1 MSILTILKANIRHKK
16 GTFVSIAV
24 LLFVISMA
32 VASIISIRKNANDSL
47 QAAYDRTGARSLLV
61 LIRTQNLTEELR
73 ERVQDSKLVQEIKEY
88 PALAS
93 YKIMIGDK
101 EVNNTWLFEK
111 MCPEYSVLNERGDG
125 YKTQDTSLQKGEIYV
140 TQGILS
146 SKNCKISDKIRITN
160 ADKEYEFTIKGIVE
174 EPYSGA
180 SVIGWKQVFISDE
193 DYEQIYRDMQS
204 ENEWAAQSQFT
215 ILQIQ
220 KADTE
225 ISDNIF
231 KRQLNL
237 ETGITDEASG
247 SMTKSMSA
255 HYTMLFVSIITS
267 VLLVFMGLLLI
278 VVIIV
283 ITYSITTGIQMD
295 YVNIGILKAVGI
307 TQGQLRL
314 ILILQYIAA
323 EIVGMA
329 AGLAGSVWL
338 IKSFG
343 TIFQPIMAVVITTR
357 IAWVQS
363 FFWIAVI
370 LVGTGILLFVL
381 TAKAA
386 KITPM
391 RALSQGKDEIYFSSR
406 LNVAVSQKHLYI
418 TLALRQITS
427 AGSRYVG
434 TVVIVAILV
443 FFMMTIQILGGVV
456 DSESARESM
465 GEIVSDV
472 EIQLQTKVDEHEFQN
487 IERTIEE
494 ITPIQKKCYTNTTY
508 MSLNGEEIYCL
519 IYQNPGDMQMT
530 KGRAPIYDNEIAI
543 TEITA
548 EEVGIK
554 MGDTVT
560 AACGSN
566 REEYLVSGIY
576 QSLNDA
582 GLNFSIGFQ
591 GAQKLGI
598 SSMGYGAYKLSEPE
612 KAVQVQE
619 RLNEVYPE
627 ILKVQTSGDASM
639 DKTYETAIQAM
650 QLIVNVFSVLFALI
664 VVIMFC
670 HRMFLQ
676 EKTDIGI
683 LKAMGLI
690 SIQLRLSFG
699 LRFLM
704 LAVSGAV
711 PGVIC
716 SVLLSG
722 KLLTAILKPMGITH
736 LIISLRPALVLFPI
750 GLICVSFFLFAF
762 LVSRGIKKLSATV
775 LIAE

>member
-1 MSILTILKANIRHKK
+1 
-16 GTFVSIAV
+16 
-24 LLFVISMA
+24 
-32 VASIISIRKNANDSL
+32 
-47 QAAYDRTGARSLLV
+47 
-61 LIRTQNLTEELR
+61 
-73 ERVQDSKLVQEIKEY
+73 
-88 PALAS
+88 
-93 YKIMIGDK
+93 
-101 EVNNTWLFEK
+101 
-111 MCPEYSVLNERGDG
+111 
-125 YKTQDTSLQKGEIYV
+125 
-140 TQGILS
+140 
-146 SKNCKISDKIRITN
+146 
-160 ADKEYEFTIKGIVE
+160 
-174 EPYSGA
+174 
-180 SVIGWKQVFISDE
+180 
-193 DYEQIYRDMQS
+193 
-204 ENEWAAQSQFT
+204 
-215 ILQIQ
+215 
-220 KADTE
+220 
-225 ISDNIF
+225 
-231 KRQLNL
+231 
-237 ETGITDEASG
+237 
-247 SMTKSMSA
+247 MTKSMSA

-314 ILILQYIAA
+314 ILVLQYIAA

-357 IAWVQS
+357 IAWAQS

-370 LVGTGILLFVL
+370 LAGTGILLFVL

-406 LNVAVSQKHLYI
+406 LNVAVSPKHLYT

-427 AGSRYVG
+427 EGRRYVG

-443 FFMMTIQILGGVV
+443 FFMMTIQILGGIV

-487 IERTIEE
+487 IEQTIEE

-508 MSLNGEEIYCL
+508 MSLNGEEIYCF

-560 AACGSN
+560 VACGSN

-576 QSLNDA
+576 QGLNDA

-639 DKTYETAIQAM
+639 DKTYEAAIQAM
-650 QLIVNVFSVLFALI
+650 QLIVNVFSVLFGTDCGYHVLPQNVFAGKNGSRH
-664 VVIMFC
+664 F
-670 HRMFLQ
+670 
-676 EKTDIGI
+676 KGNGTDIHTASVVVWTALFNACGI
-683 LKAMGLI
+683 GSSAGSDLLCSFVGKASDCNIKANGDYTFNHFTAPG
-690 SIQLRLSFG
+690 FG
-699 LRFLM
+699 
-704 LAVSGAV
+704 AVSDRTYL
-711 PGVIC
+711 C
-716 SVLLSG
+716 QLL
-722 KLLTAILKPMGITH
+722 
-736 LIISLRPALVLFPI
+736 F
-750 GLICVSFFLFAF
+750 ICVFGIPRDKKAF
-762 LVSRGIKKLSATV
+762 RYCTNCGVEMRFSI
-775 LIAE
+775 LILPKVCYIIL

>member
-73 ERVQDSKLVQEIKEY
+73 ERVQDSELVQEIKEY

-220 KADTE
+220 KADTA
-225 ISDNIF
+225 ISDNTF
-231 KRQLNL
+231 RRQLNL

-307 TQGQLRL
+307 TQGQLRSL
-314 ILILQYIAA
+314 I
-323 EIVGMA
+323 
-329 AGLAGSVWL
+329 
-338 IKSFG
+338 
-343 TIFQPIMAVVITTR
+343 P
-357 IAWVQS
+357 
-363 FFWIAVI
+363 
-370 LVGTGILLFVL
+370 
-381 TAKAA
+381 
-386 KITPM
+386 
-391 RALSQGKDEIYFSSR
+391 LS
-406 LNVAVSQKHLYI
+406 
-418 TLALRQITS
+418 
-427 AGSRYVG
+427 
-434 TVVIVAILV
+434 
-443 FFMMTIQILGGVV
+443 
-456 DSESARESM
+456 
-465 GEIVSDV
+465 
-472 EIQLQTKVDEHEFQN
+472 
-487 IERTIEE
+487 
-494 ITPIQKKCYTNTTY
+494 
-508 MSLNGEEIYCL
+508 
-519 IYQNPGDMQMT
+519 YQ
-530 KGRAPIYDNEIAI
+530 
-543 TEITA
+543 
-548 EEVGIK
+548 
-554 MGDTVT
+554 
-560 AACGSN
+560 
-566 REEYLVSGIY
+566 
-576 QSLNDA
+576 
-582 GLNFSIGFQ
+582 
-591 GAQKLGI
+591 
-598 SSMGYGAYKLSEPE
+598 
-612 KAVQVQE
+612 
-619 RLNEVYPE
+619 
-627 ILKVQTSGDASM
+627 
-639 DKTYETAIQAM
+639 
-650 QLIVNVFSVLFALI
+650 
-664 VVIMFC
+664 
-670 HRMFLQ
+670 
-676 EKTDIGI
+676 
-683 LKAMGLI
+683 
-690 SIQLRLSFG
+690 
-699 LRFLM
+699 
-704 LAVSGAV
+704 
-711 PGVIC
+711 
-716 SVLLSG
+716 
-722 KLLTAILKPMGITH
+722 
-736 LIISLRPALVLFPI
+736 
-750 GLICVSFFLFAF
+750 
-762 LVSRGIKKLSATV
+762 
-775 LIAE
+775 

>member
-73 ERVQDSKLVQEIKEY
+73 ERVQDSELVQEIKEY

-220 KADTE
+220 KADTA
-225 ISDNIF
+225 ISDNTF
-231 KRQLNL
+231 RRQLNL

-314 ILILQYIAA
+314 ILVLQYIAA

-357 IAWVQS
+357 MGAELFLDCRYFSGNGYSAVCIDGKSGKNYTNAGIVTGKRRDI
-363 FFWIAVI
+363 FFKPPKCSSIPKTPVYH
-370 LVGTGILLFVL
+370 TGIA
-381 TAKAA
+381 TDN
-386 KITPM
+386 IGG
-391 RALSQGKDEIYFSSR
+391 Q
-406 LNVAVSQKHLYI
+406 
-418 TLALRQITS
+418 
-427 AGSRYVG
+427 
-434 TVVIVAILV
+434 TVCGN
-443 FFMMTIQILGGVV
+443 GG
-456 DSESARESM
+456 
-465 GEIVSDV
+465 
-472 EIQLQTKVDEHEFQN
+472 H
-487 IERTIEE
+487 
-494 ITPIQKKCYTNTTY
+494 
-508 MSLNGEEIYCL
+508 
-519 IYQNPGDMQMT
+519 
-530 KGRAPIYDNEIAI
+530 
-543 TEITA
+543 
-548 EEVGIK
+548 
-554 MGDTVT
+554 
-560 AACGSN
+560 CGN
-566 REEYLVSGIY
+566 SGIFY
-576 QSLNDA
+576 DDHTDTGRRSR
-582 GLNFSIGFQ
+582 FR
-591 GAQKLGI
+591 I
-598 SSMGYGAYKLSEPE
+598 SKRIHG
-612 KAVQVQE
+612 
-619 RLNEVYPE
+619 
-627 ILKVQTSGDASM
+627 
-639 DKTYETAIQAM
+639 
-650 QLIVNVFSVLFALI
+650 
-664 VVIMFC
+664 
-670 HRMFLQ
+670 
-676 EKTDIGI
+676 
-683 LKAMGLI
+683 
-690 SIQLRLSFG
+690 
-699 LRFLM
+699 
-704 LAVSGAV
+704 
-711 PGVIC
+711 
-716 SVLLSG
+716 
-722 KLLTAILKPMGITH
+722 
-736 LIISLRPALVLFPI
+736 
-750 GLICVSFFLFAF
+750 
-762 LVSRGIKKLSATV
+762 
-775 LIAE
+775 

>member
-47 QAAYDRTGARSLLV
+47 QAAYDRTDARSLLV
-61 LIRTQNLTEELR
+61 MIRTQNLTEELR
-73 ERVQDSKLVQEIKEY
+73 ERVQDSERVREIKEY

-111 MCPEYSVLNERGDG
+111 MCPEYSVLNERGDE

-140 TQGILS
+140 TQGILTTKS
-146 SKNCKISDKIRITN
+146 CKISDKIRIAI

-174 EPYSGA
+174 EPYMGA

-193 DYEQIYRDMQS
+193 DYEQISRDMQS
-204 ENEWAAQSQFT
+204 ENEGAAQSQFT

-220 KADTE
+220 KADTA
-225 ISDNIF
+225 ISDNTF
-231 KRQLNL
+231 RRQLNL
-237 ETGITDEASG
+237 ETGIIDAASG

-307 TQGQLRL
+307 TQEQLRL
-314 ILILQYIAA
+314 ILVLQYIAA

-386 KITPM
+386 KIPPM

-406 LNVAVSQKHLYI
+406 LNVAVSPKHLYT

-427 AGSRYVG
+427 AGRRYVG
-434 TVVIVAILV
+434 TVVAILV

-456 DSESARESM
+456 DSESAREAM

-494 ITPIQKKCYTNTTY
+494 ITPIQKKCYINTTY
-508 MSLNGEEIYCL
+508 MSLNGEEIYCF
-519 IYQNPGDMQMT
+519 IYRNPGDMQMT

-598 SSMGYGAYKLSEPE
+598 SSMGYGTYKLSEPE

-627 ILKVQTSGDASM
+627 ILTAQTSGDASM
-639 DKTYETAIQAM
+639 DKTYEAAIQAM

-683 LKAMGLI
+683 LKAMGLT

-736 LIISLRPALVLFPI
+736 LIISLRPATVLFPI

-762 LVSRGIKKLSATV
+762 LVSHGIKKLSATV

>member
-73 ERVQDSKLVQEIKEY
+73 ERVQDSELVQEIKEY

-220 KADTE
+220 KADTA
-225 ISDNIF
+225 ISDNTF
-231 KRQLNL
+231 RRQLNL

-314 ILILQYIAA
+314 ILVLQYIAA

-357 IAWVQS
+357 IAWAQS

-406 LNVAVSQKHLYI
+406 LNVAVSPKHLYT

-427 AGSRYVG
+427 EGRRYVG

-443 FFMMTIQILGGVV
+443 FFMMTIQILGGIVLHSSV
-456 DSESARESM
+456 IGA
-465 GEIVSDV
+465 GEDV
-472 EIQLQTKVDEHEFQN
+472 FAPF
-487 IERTIEE
+487 
-494 ITPIQKKCYTNTTY
+494 IT
-508 MSLNGEEIYCL
+508 L
-519 IYQNPGDMQMT
+519 
-530 KGRAPIYDNEIAI
+530 
-543 TEITA
+543 
-548 EEVGIK
+548 
-554 MGDTVT
+554 
-560 AACGSN
+560 
-566 REEYLVSGIY
+566 
-576 QSLNDA
+576 
-582 GLNFSIGFQ
+582 
-591 GAQKLGI
+591 
-598 SSMGYGAYKLSEPE
+598 SSF
-612 KAVQVQE
+612 
-619 RLNEVYPE
+619 
-627 ILKVQTSGDASM
+627 I
-639 DKTYETAIQAM
+639 
-650 QLIVNVFSVLFALI
+650 
-664 VVIMFC
+664 
-670 HRMFLQ
+670 
-676 EKTDIGI
+676 
-683 LKAMGLI
+683 
-690 SIQLRLSFG
+690 
-699 LRFLM
+699 
-704 LAVSGAV
+704 
-711 PGVIC
+711 
-716 SVLLSG
+716 
-722 KLLTAILKPMGITH
+722 
-736 LIISLRPALVLFPI
+736 
-750 GLICVSFFLFAF
+750 
-762 LVSRGIKKLSATV
+762 
-775 LIAE
+775 